1 MAWQRI
7 RQWWHRP
14 DHYEW
19 LSAYIENRGLQP
31 YTRIVVG
38 LVVLSGGMVGLA
50 TIWSPSGPATVFSVA
65 VPVVAGVVAIACSLV
80 WLTRW
85 PRRRQSTVIVIL
97 LDFCIAGVC
106 LVQRDPKAAALGG
119 FVFALLAAYVASF
132 HTPKYL
138 ASVAV
143 TAIATA
149 AVCGVRLAAQ
159 GDPQLAV
166 AVFVGLV
173 ANTLLLPLAV
183 HVLVMLLGD
192 DSAVA
197 HLDPLT
203 QLPNRR
209 GFEQAIRP
217 MLTGPRAESEISV
230 ILLDLDDFKR
240 INDTLGHAAG
250 DRVLMDVA
258 GVIMNALPK
267 GAVAAR
273 IGGEEFVIAIRGNQ
287 ASALRFSERLR
298 RNIATKPWYMT
309 ASFGIAHAP
318 AGSRPVM
325 DQLLASADHA
335 MYVAKR
341 AGGDQ
346 VSSTSPD
353 VVRK

>member
-31 YTRIVVG
+31 YSRIFVW

-65 VPVVAGVVAIACSLV
+65 VPVVAGVVAIGCSLV

-106 LVQRDPKAAALGG
+106 LVQRDPKAA
-119 FVFALLAAYVASF
+119 
-132 HTPKYL
+132 
-138 ASVAV
+138 
-143 TAIATA
+143 
-149 AVCGVRLAAQ
+149 
-159 GDPQLAV
+159 V

-173 ANTLLLPLAV
+173 SNTLLLPLAV
-183 HVLVMLLGD
+183 HVLVMMLGD

-217 MLTGPRAESEISV
+217 MLAGPRAESEISV

>member
-31 YTRIVVG
+31 YTRITIG
-38 LVVLSGGMVGLA
+38 FVVLGGGAAGCAM
-50 TIWSPSGPATVFSVA
+50 IWSPSGPSSVFSIA
-65 VPVVAGVVAIACSLV
+65 IPVIAGVIAMGCSTV

-85 PRRRQSTVIVIL
+85 PRRRQSTVLVVL
-97 LDFCIAGVC
+97 LDFCIASMC

-143 TAIATA
+143 TAVLATTI
-149 AVCGVRLAAQ
+149 CSLRLAAQ
-159 GDPQLAV
+159 GDAQLAL

-173 ANTLLLPLAV
+173 TNTLLLPLAV
-183 HVLVMLLGD
+183 HVLVMMLGD

-209 GFEQAIRP
+209 GFEQAMRP
-217 MLTGPRAESEISV
+217 MLANPHAESDISV

-240 INDTLGHAAG
+240 VNDTLGHAAG
-250 DRVLMDVA
+250 DRVLMHVA

-267 GAVAAR
+267 GGVAAR
-273 IGGEEFVIAIRGNQ
+273 IGGEEFVIAIHGHQ
-287 ASALRFSERLR
+287 AEAVRFSERLR

-318 AGSRPVM
+318 AGTRPVM

-346 VSSTSPD
+346 VSTNLLSHH
-353 VVRK
+353 